1 MIQHVIFAIIIM
13 GQFWCLD
20 QLSLLFN
27 YNHDNRNYSPER
39 LQQEQQVGVEEHQPP
54 ENFVCSRA

>member
-1 MIQHVIFAIIIM
+1 MIQYVIFAIIIM

-39 LQQEQQVGVEEHQPP
+39 LQQEQQVGVEEH
-54 ENFVCSRA
+54 